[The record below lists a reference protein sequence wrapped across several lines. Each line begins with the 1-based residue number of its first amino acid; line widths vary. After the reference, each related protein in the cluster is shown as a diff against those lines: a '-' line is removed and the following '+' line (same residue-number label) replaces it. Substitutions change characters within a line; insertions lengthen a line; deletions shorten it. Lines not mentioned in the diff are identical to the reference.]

1 MNVSNFNVTKPIVV
15 NISGSIE
22 MFKNKITEVV
32 MVVAMV
38 VVAVSCI
45 NPAGVGMFDI
55 GSGVSRLVRASKK
68 LLPV

>member
-1 MNVSNFNVTKPIVV
+1 
-15 NISGSIE
+15 